1 MFRFDMLS
9 QYMFRMN
16 VPDETVNRVKEWC
29 QHTWKTQK
37 SFDEL
42 AILEFLPSKMRTDVA
57 LDVHYKTISKVNLF
71 HGCDPGLLKSLVVSL
86 RPMLFLPGDYICKK
100 GDVGKEMFIITTGA
114 VQVVGGPNDSIVFVT
129 LGEGV
134 CFGEIALLGT
144 GGMNR
149 RTANVRA
156 HGFTTLYVLF
166 KEDLVDALRDYPE
179 DKALLAK
186 KAQKAAKEV
195 VAKQAANATV
205 KSKMTRDVIFPL
217 PGKDPLLFSLL
228 LKMMPKEPMMAKL
241 HPQISLDTLA
251 KKADIEAENDEILIV
266 EKIEQ

>member
-1 MFRFDMLS
+1 
-9 QYMFRMN
+9 
-16 VPDETVNRVKEWC
+16 
-29 QHTWKTQK
+29 
-37 SFDEL
+37 
-42 AILEFLPSKMRTDVA
+42 
-57 LDVHYKTISKVNLF
+57 
-71 HGCDPGLLKSLVVSL
+71 
-86 RPMLFLPGDYICKK
+86 
-100 GDVGKEMFIITTGA
+100 MFIITTGA

-186 KAQKAAKEV
+186 KAQKAAK
-195 VAKQAANATV
+195 
-205 KSKMTRDVIFPL
+205 
-217 PGKDPLLFSLL
+217 
-228 LKMMPKEPMMAKL
+228 
-241 HPQISLDTLA
+241 
-251 KKADIEAENDEILIV
+251 
-266 EKIEQ
+266 